1 MKTRTEGEIMSAW
14 ASRTPVLASVCC
26 TTFNHE
32 RFVRE
37 AIEGF
42 LMQETDF
49 PFEIIVHDDAST
61 DSTADIIREYAE
73 EYPRLIRTIIQTEN
87 QYSKGGLI
95 NPRFVFPK
103 ATGKYLALCE
113 GDDYWTD
120 STKLQ
125 KQVTFLENNPDY
137 VITYTDCQPFDENG
151 LIEADYGGA
160 REDLSELELKKA
172 TPIYTL
178 TTCFR
183 NVIGE
188 VPLDLMSAR
197 YGDFVTWSLLGHHGK
212 GKYLPEIM
220 PSAYRV
226 HDRGIHSSKD
236 DKQRAVMRLITI
248 SALFAYYVRIDD
260 KEMARFFRSRMLMT
274 TLYTMGFGVFYRF
287 ARMLVRFGQKIKKI
301 GR

>member
-1 MKTRTEGEIMSAW
+1 MGAW
-14 ASRTPVLASVCC
+14 ANRSPIMLSVCC
-26 TTFNHE
+26 TTYNHE
-32 RFVRE
+32 KYVRE
-37 AIEGF
+37 AINGF
-42 LMQETDF
+42 LIQKTDF
-49 PFEIIVHDDAST
+49 PFEIIIHDDAST
-61 DSTADIIREYAE
+61 DRTADVIFEYVE
-73 EYPRLIRTIIQTEN
+73 KYPRLIRTIIQAEN

-95 NPRFVFPK
+95 NPRFVFPQ
-103 ATGKYLALCE
+103 AAGKYLALCE

-120 STKLQ
+120 SSKLQ
-125 KQVTFLENNPDY
+125 KQVDFLENNPDY
-137 VITYTDCQPFDENG
+137 VITYTDCQPFDEHG
-151 LIEADYGGA
+151 PIDADYGGA

-172 TPIYTL
+172 TPIFTL

-183 NVIGE
+183 NVIDE

-197 YGDFVTWSLLGHHGK
+197 YGDFVTWSLLGHYGK
-212 GKYLPEIM
+212 GKYLPEIT

-260 KEMARFFRSRMLMT
+260 KEMARFFKLRMLMT
-274 TLYTMGFGVFYRF
+274 TLHTMGFGAFYRF
-287 ARMLVRFGQKIKKI
+287 ARLLVRFGRKIKRI